1 MSEQVVAS
9 LGIGQQLCKVSTA
22 LILRDC
28 NEGILVFDEV
38 KGKTFLLNTQAG
50 QVLRALISMHD
61 MTDSTL
67 RTFLG
72 TDAYYNGTEFQELIS
87 VLEDSELVGS

>member
-1 MSEQVVAS
+1 
-9 LGIGQQLCKVSTA
+9 
-22 LILRDC
+22 
-28 NEGILVFDEV
+28 
-38 KGKTFLLNTQAG
+38 
-50 QVLRALISMHD
+50 LISMHD